1 MSRLSKYKLT
11 LLIVL
16 GLFLAT
22 AVFADDRKK
31 KKVVIPDFTQG
42 GEIPAGHDHVWNLGP
57 TGARGWIY
65 TEAYGTSK
73 ARQIL
78 VTEVAENSPG
88 QGILQVGDVILGIGK
103 KKFGYDPRIEFGLAI
118 GEAEASRSG
127 KLELMVW
134 RAGKTKR
141 KQIQLEVLGRYSAT
155 APFNCEKSDRIFER
169 GCLAQ
174 ANFAATKATRKDK
187 QSNCF
192 VLCSACFACLGP
204 GRISA
209 VGRKR
214 GRQGGQVFGY
224 RRQKPL

>member
-31 KKVVIPDFTQG
+31 KKVAIPDFTQG

-174 ANFAATKATRKDK
+174 ANLLQRR
-187 QSNCF
+187 QQ
-192 VLCSACFACLGP
+192 
-204 GRISA
+204 GRISNRIVSSYA
-209 VGRKR
+209 ALALLASGREEFLPLVKKR
-214 GRQGGQVFGY
+214 SS
-224 RRQKPL
+224 RRPSIRI